1 MREQQRLFIKQATLT
16 ITLLNDMYH
25 KINFLKFKKLIP
37 IALIFLVSNQ
47 AHAEGIFKHSPISFQ
62 IKETITGNVKDQEG
76 SAIEGAKITV
86 VETGETTTTDASG
99 NFTVSA
105 NTGQTLSISYEGYA
119 TQTIRISGT
128 SVSVNLKSK
137 KEAASIEEVTLV
149 GYGSQ
154 KKSDVTGA
162 ISQLKAA
169 NFKEGMN
176 ISVDNLMQGK
186 VAGVRIVQ
194 TSGEPGAGVNVS
206 IRGIGS
212 IRSGSTPL
220 FVVDGVPLNND
231 PVSSSSPDFG
241 LGNTAAK
248 NPLNF
253 LNTSDIES
261 ITVLKDASAA
271 AIYGARGSNGVVLVT
286 TKRGKKGE
294 PLFTYDTYLGFSSV
308 IKKLDLLTADEYR
321 AAGIDKSYD
330 HGGNTD
336 WQDEIYRNAVS
347 SNHSVSFSKATDTG
361 SYFASLSHMD
371 QDGIVLN
378 SSFKRT
384 TARINAEESFLDD
397 KRLKVKVNLTASD
410 IRETGIP
417 NGGTAG
423 SDGQLIIH
431 ALMANPTRSV
441 YDENGNYTNFN
452 MNAHY
457 NPLYLLSVYQD
468 KTNTFRVLGN
478 TEATLR
484 ILPGLNYKFNL
495 GIDRSLSERN
505 TTMFPNIT
513 DRSPKGIYSQANLDT
528 YNILLEHYLT
538 YDFSLGRHNFNWLA
552 GFSYQKFKAT
562 ATYWGVRN
570 FLAQGAGIPP
580 EINPGYS
587 GDVFVPQ
594 PGTDQENELQSY
606 FGRVNY
612 NFDKKYFLTA
622 SLRADGSTRFGDNNK
637 YGYFPSVAVGW
648 TISNE
653 NFLKGNSI
661 INELKL
667 RASWGQTGNQEVQ
680 NKITK
685 QSYLLSQSAGY
696 YLYDNLNLINGVT
709 VVRTPFPDLKWET
722 VEQTNIGLD
731 FSLWK
736 NKVYGSLEYYNKS
749 TKDAILRISSPALS
763 PTPMIWRNS
772 DGTIINKGFEFSI
785 GSEIIKNENFT
796 WNLDVNGATVHN
808 EVKGL
813 PVSEIYSGSV
823 SGPGLSGVTANIYKN
838 GYQAGSFYMYH
849 YLGIDANGKYIYEDV
864 DGDGTIGQKD
874 KKIFEGP
881 IPKFTFGIN
890 SYMKYKKFDFS
901 FSFIGQTG
909 GYLVNNTA
917 LDLSINN
924 LASDRNVLKNFYDS
938 GASFTNQPQLSS
950 LYLEKSD
957 FIRLNNVRLGY
968 TFDINQLK
976 FLKSI
981 NLYVSAQNLLTITSY
996 TGYDPL
1002 VDTNKQVDG
1011 NQSLGIDYTTYPSA
1025 KTFILGAT
1033 VKF

>member
-1 MREQQRLFIKQATLT
+1 
-16 ITLLNDMYH
+16 MYH
-25 KINFLKFKKLIP
+25 KINFFKFKKLIP
-37 IALIFLVSNQ
+37 IALIFLVAN
-47 AHAEGIFKHSPISFQ
+47 HADAKGFTLNHPVFSQ
-62 IKETITGNVKDQEG
+62 VNETISGTVKDQNG
-76 SAIEGAKITV
+76 SAIEGTKITV
-86 VETGETTTTDASG
+86 VETGDTAFTDASG
-99 NFTVSA
+99 NFTISA
-105 NTGQTLSISYEGYA
+105 SIGQTLSISYDGYGE
-119 TQTIRISGT
+119 QMIRISGT
-128 SVSVNLKSK
+128 SISVQLEPK
-137 KEAASIEEVTLV
+137 KQSTSIEEVTLV

-154 KKSDVTGA
+154 KKSDLTGA
-162 ISQLKAA
+162 VSQLKAE

-186 VAGVRIVQ
+186 IAGVRIVQ
-194 TSGEPGAGVNVS
+194 SSGEPGAGVNVS

-220 FVVDGVPLNND
+220 FVVDGVPLSND
-231 PVSSSSPDFG
+231 AVSATAPNIG
-241 LGNTAAK
+241 LGNAQAK

-308 IKKLDLLTADEYR
+308 IKKLDLMTADEYR
-321 AAGIDKSYD
+321 SAGINKLYD

-336 WQDEIYRNAVS
+336 WQDEIFRNAVS
-347 SNHSVSFSKATDTG
+347 SNHSVSFSKSTETG
-361 SYFASLSHMD
+361 NYFASISHMD

-378 SSFKRT
+378 SGFKRT
-384 TARINAEESFLDD
+384 TARLNAEESFFDN
-397 KRLKVKVNLTASD
+397 KRLKIKLNLTASD
-410 IRETGIP
+410 IKETGIP
-417 NGGTAG
+417 NGGNAG
-423 SDGQLIIH
+423 SDGQVIIH

-457 NPLYLLSVYQD
+457 NPLYLLSVYND

-495 GIDRSLSERN
+495 GIDKTMSERN
-505 TTMFPNIT
+505 TTMYPNIT
-513 DRSPKGIYSQANLDT
+513 DRTPKGMYVQANLDS
-528 YNILLEHYLT
+528 YNVLLEHYLT
-538 YDFSLGRHNFNWLA
+538 YDLSLNKHNFSLLG
-552 GFSYQKFKAT
+552 GFSYQKFKT
-562 ATYWGVRN
+562 TGTYFGLKN
-570 FLAQGAGIPP
+570 IANQGAGISPD
-580 EINPGYS
+580 INPGYS
-587 GDVFVPQ
+587 GEAFVPAV
-594 PGTDQENELQSY
+594 GYAQENELQSY

-612 NFDKKYFLTA
+612 NYDKKYLLTA
-622 SLRADGSTRFGDNNK
+622 SLRADGSTRFGQNNK

-648 TISNE
+648 TVSNE
-653 NFLKGNSI
+653 NFLKDSQI

-667 RASWGQTGNQEVQ
+667 RGSWGQTGNQEVP
-680 NKITK
+680 NKIT
-685 QSYLLSQSAGY
+685 QASSSLSPSGGY
-696 YLYDNLNLINGVT
+696 YLYDNLNLINGV
-709 VVRTPFPDLKWET
+709 VINRTPNPDLKWEV
-722 VEQTNIGLD
+722 VEQTNIGAD
-731 FSLWK
+731 FSLWR
-736 NKVYGSLEYYNKS
+736 NKLYGSLEYYNKV
-749 TKDAILRISSPALS
+749 TKDPILNIPSRPLS
-763 PTPMIWRNS
+763 PTSTVWKNVDAKIV
-772 DGTIINKGFEFSI
+772 NKGFEFSL
-785 GSEIIKNENFT
+785 GSEIIKTENFT
-796 WNLDVNGATVHN
+796 WNIDVNGATVN
-808 EVKGL
+808 NVVKDL
-813 PVSEIYSGSV
+813 PVSAIYSGEV

-838 GYQAGSFYMYH
+838 GYEAGSFYMLN
-849 YLGIDANGKYIYEDV
+849 YLGVDANGKYIYEDIN
-864 DGDGTIGQKD
+864 GDGRIDQND
-874 KKIFEGP
+874 RKIFEGA
-881 IPKFTFGIN
+881 IPNFTFGIN
-890 SYMKYKKFDFS
+890 SYMRYKKFDFA

-917 LDLSINN
+917 LDLNINN
-924 LASDRNVLKNFYDS
+924 LASDRNVLKSFYDS

-968 TFDINQLK
+968 TFDTSQLK
-976 FLKSI
+976 FLRSI

-996 TGYDPL
+996 SGYDPL
-1002 VDTNKQVDG
+1002 VDTNKQVSG

>member
-1 MREQQRLFIKQATLT
+1 
-16 ITLLNDMYH
+16 MYH
-25 KINFLKFKKLIP
+25 KINFFKFKKLIP
-37 IALIFLVSNQ
+37 IALIFLVANQ
-47 AHAEGIFKHSPISFQ
+47 VNAEGLTMSHPVFSQ
-62 IKETITGNVKDQEG
+62 VNETITGVVQDQEG
-76 SAIEGAKITV
+76 KPVEGAKITV
-86 VETGETTTTDASG
+86 VETGETATSDAAG
-99 NFTVSA
+99 NFSISA
-105 NTGQTLSISYEGYA
+105 NIGQTLSVSYDGY
-119 TQTIRISGT
+119 TEQMVKISGT
-128 SVSVNLKSK
+128 SVSVSLTSK
-137 KEAASIEEVTLV
+137 KETTSIEEVTLV

-154 KKSDVTGA
+154 KKSDLTGA
-162 ISQLKAA
+162 VSQLKTE

-186 VAGVRIVQ
+186 IAGVRIVQ
-194 TSGEPGAGVNVS
+194 SSGEPGAGVNVS

-220 FVVDGVPLNND
+220 FVVDGVPLSND
-231 PVSSSSPDFG
+231 AVSATGPNIG
-241 LGNTAAK
+241 LGNAQAK

-286 TKRGKKGE
+286 TKRGKRGE
-294 PLFTYDTYLGFSSV
+294 PMFTYDTYLGFSSV

-347 SNHSVSFSKATDTG
+347 SNHSVSFSKSTETG
-361 SYFASLSHMD
+361 NYFASIAHMD

-378 SSFKRT
+378 SNFRRT
-384 TARINAEESFLDD
+384 TARLNAEESFFDN
-397 KRLKVKVNLTASD
+397 KRLKIKLNLTASD
-410 IRETGIP
+410 IKETGIP
-417 NGGTAG
+417 NGANAG
-423 SDGQLIIH
+423 SDGQVIIH

-441 YDENGNYTNFN
+441 YDENGMYTNFN

-457 NPLYLLSVYQD
+457 NPLYLLSVYND

-495 GIDRSLSERN
+495 GIDKTMSERN
-505 TTMFPNIT
+505 TTMYPNIT
-513 DRSPKGIYSQANLDT
+513 DRTPKGAYTQANLESL
-528 YNILLEHYLT
+528 NVLLEHYLT
-538 YDFSLGRHNFNWLA
+538 YDFNVNKHGFNLLA
-552 GFSYQKFKAT
+552 GFSYQKFKFSG
-562 ATYWGVRN
+562 TYFGVRN
-570 FLAQGAGIPP
+570 FVGQGTGVPP

-587 GDVFVPQ
+587 GEAFI
-594 PGTDQENELQSY
+594 PGAGYAQENELQSY

-612 NFDKKYFLTA
+612 NFDKKYLLTA
-622 SLRADGSTRFGDNNK
+622 SLRADGSTRFGLNNK

-653 NFLKGNSI
+653 NFLKDSNI

-667 RASWGQTGNQEVQ
+667 RGSWGQTGNQEVP
-680 NKITK
+680 NKIT
-685 QSYLLSQSAGY
+685 QASYSLSQGSGY

-709 VVRTPFPDLKWET
+709 VNRTANPDLKWEV
-722 VEQTNIGLD
+722 VEQTNIGAD

-736 NKVYGSLEYYNKS
+736 NKLYGSLEYYNKT
-749 TKDAILRISSPALS
+749 TKDPILNIPSGALS
-763 PTPMIWRNS
+763 PTSTIWKNV
-772 DGTIINKGFEFSI
+772 DAQIVNKGFEFSL

-796 WNLDVNGATVHN
+796 WNLDVNGATVN
-808 EVKGL
+808 NVVKDL
-813 PVSEIYSGSV
+813 PVSEIYSGEV
-823 SGPGLSGVTANIYKN
+823 SGPGLSGVTANIYRN
-838 GYQAGSFYMYH
+838 GYEAGSFFMLN

-864 DGDGTIGQKD
+864 DGDGKIGPKD
-874 KKIFEGP
+874 RKIFEGA
-881 IPKFTFGIN
+881 IPNFTFGIN
-890 SYMKYKKFDFS
+890 SYMKYKKFDFA

-917 LDLSINN
+917 LDLNINN
-924 LASDRNVLKNFYDS
+924 LASDRNVLNNFYES
-938 GASFTNQPQLSS
+938 GASFTNQPQLST

-976 FLKSI
+976 FLRSI
-981 NLYVSAQNLLTITSY
+981 NLYVSAQNLFTITSY
-996 TGYDPL
+996 SGYDPL
-1002 VDTNKQVDG
+1002 VDTNKQVGG

>member
-1 MREQQRLFIKQATLT
+1 
-16 ITLLNDMYH
+16 MYH
-25 KINFLKFKKLIP
+25 KINFFKFKKLIP

-47 AHAEGIFKHSPISFQ
+47 ADAKGFTVSYPVFSQ
-62 IKETITGNVKDQEG
+62 VNETISGNVTDQEG
-76 SAIEGAKITV
+76 SPIEGAKITV
-86 VETGETTTTDASG
+86 VETGATAATDASG
-99 NFTVSA
+99 NFAISA
-105 NTGQTLSISYEGYA
+105 NIGQTLSISYDGYA
-119 TQTIRISGT
+119 LQMVKISGT
-128 SVSVNLKSK
+128 SVSVKLQSK
-137 KEAASIEEVTLV
+137 KAATSIEEVTLV
-149 GYGSQ
+149 GYGTQ
-154 KKSDVTGA
+154 KKSDLTGA
-162 ISQLKAA
+162 VSQLKAE

-186 VAGVRIVQ
+186 IAGVRIVQ
-194 TSGEPGAGVNVS
+194 SSGEPGAGVNVS

-220 FVVDGVPLNND
+220 FVVDGVPLSND
-231 PVSSSSPDFG
+231 AVSATGPNIG
-241 LGNTAAK
+241 LGNAQAK

-308 IKKLDLLTADEYR
+308 IKKLDLLTANEYR
-321 AAGIDKSYD
+321 AAGIDKLYD

-347 SNHSVSFSKATDTG
+347 SNHSVSFSKSTDTG
-361 SYFASLSHMD
+361 NYFASISHMD

-378 SSFKRT
+378 SNFKRT
-384 TARINAEESFLDD
+384 TARLNAEESFFDN
-397 KRLKVKVNLTASD
+397 KRLKIKLNLTASD
-410 IRETGIP
+410 IHETGIP
-417 NGGTAG
+417 NGANAG
-423 SDGQLIIH
+423 SDGQVIIH

-441 YDENGNYTNFN
+441 YDQSGNFTNFN
-452 MNAHY
+452 MPAHY
-457 NPLYLLSVYQD
+457 NPLYLLSVYND

-495 GIDRSLSERN
+495 GIDKSMSERK
-505 TTMFPNIT
+505 TTMYPNLT
-513 DRSPKGIYSQANLDT
+513 DRTPAGLFVQANFQS
-528 YNILLEHYLT
+528 YNVLLEHYLT
-538 YDFSLGRHNFNWLA
+538 YDLSLNKHNFSLLG

-562 ATYWGVRN
+562 GTYYGVKN
-570 FLAQGAGIPP
+570 IAKQGVGVSPD
-580 EINPGYS
+580 INPGSS
-587 GDVFVPQ
+587 GDPIIPA
-594 PGTDQENELQSY
+594 PGYAQENELQSY

-612 NFDKKYFLTA
+612 NFDKKYLLTA
-622 SLRADGSTRFGDNNK
+622 SIRADGSTRFGKNNK

-653 NFLKGNSI
+653 NFMKGI
-661 INELKL
+661 QMINELKL
-667 RASWGQTGNQEVQ
+667 RGSWGQTGNQEVP
-680 NKITK
+680 NKIT
-685 QSYLLSQSAGY
+685 QASSALSQAAGY
-696 YLYDNLNLINGVT
+696 YLYDNLNLVNGVE
-709 VVRTPFPDLKWET
+709 VYRTPNPDLKWEV
-722 VEQTNIGLD
+722 VEQTNIGVD

-736 NKVYGSLEYYNKS
+736 NKLYGSLEYYNKT
-749 TKDAILRISSPALS
+749 TKDPILNIPSGPLS
-763 PTPMIWRNS
+763 LTPTVWKNVNAQIV
-772 DGTIINKGFEFSI
+772 NKGFEFSL
-785 GSEIIKNENFT
+785 GAEIIKNENFT
-796 WNLDVNGATVHN
+796 WNFDVNGATVN
-808 EVKGL
+808 NVVKNL
-813 PVSEIYSGSV
+813 PVSQVLSGEI
-823 SGPGLSGVTANIYKN
+823 SGPGFSGVTANIYKN
-838 GYQAGSFYMYH
+838 GYEAGSFYMYH

-864 DGDGTIGQKD
+864 DGDGVIGQND
-874 KKIFEGP
+874 KKIFEGA
-881 IPKFTFGIN
+881 IPNFTFGIN
-890 SYMKYKKFDFS
+890 SYMKYKKFDFA

-917 LDLSINN
+917 LDLNINS

-968 TFDINQLK
+968 TFDISQLK
-976 FLKSI
+976 FLRSI
-981 NLYVSAQNLLTITSY
+981 NLYVSAQNLFTITSY

-1002 VDTNKQVDG
+1002 VDTNKQVGG

>member
-1 MREQQRLFIKQATLT
+1 
-16 ITLLNDMYH
+16 MYH
-25 KINFLKFKKLIP
+25 KINFFKFKRLIP
-37 IALIFLVSNQ
+37 VALIFLVSHQ
-47 AHAEGIFKHSPISFQ
+47 ADAKGFTSKYPVFSQ
-62 IKETITGNVKDQEG
+62 IKETISGNVKDQNG
-76 SAIEGAKITV
+76 VAVEGAKVTV
-86 VETGETTTTDASG
+86 VETGDTAVTDASG
-99 NFTVSA
+99 NFTISA
-105 NTGQTLSISYEGYA
+105 GIGQTLSISYDGYGE
-119 TQTIRISGT
+119 QMIKISGT
-128 SVSVNLKSK
+128 SVSVQLEPK
-137 KEAASIEEVTLV
+137 KQSTSIEEVTLV

-154 KKSDVTGA
+154 KKSDLTGA
-162 ISQLKAA
+162 VSQLKAE

-186 VAGVRIVQ
+186 IAGVRIVQ
-194 TSGEPGAGVNVS
+194 SSGEPGAGVNIS

-220 FVVDGVPLNND
+220 FVVDGVPLSND
-231 PVSSSSPDFG
+231 AVSATAPNIG
-241 LGNTAAK
+241 LGNAQAK

-286 TKRGKKGE
+286 TKRGRKGE

-308 IKKLDLLTADEYR
+308 IKKLDLMTADEYR
-321 AAGIDKSYD
+321 SAGINKLYD

-336 WQDEIYRNAVS
+336 WQDEIFRNAVS
-347 SNHSVSFSKATDTG
+347 SNHSVSFSKSTETG
-361 SYFASLSHMD
+361 NYFASISHMD

-378 SSFKRT
+378 SGFKRT
-384 TARINAEESFLDD
+384 TARLNAEESFFDN
-397 KRLKVKVNLTASD
+397 KRLKIKLNLTASD
-410 IRETGIP
+410 IKETGIP
-417 NGGTAG
+417 NGGNAG
-423 SDGQLIIH
+423 SDGQVIIH

-441 YDENGNYTNFN
+441 YDQNGNYTNFN

-457 NPLYLLSVYQD
+457 NPLYLLSVYND

-495 GIDRSLSERN
+495 GIDKTMSERN
-505 TTMFPNIT
+505 TTMYPNIT
-513 DRSPKGIYSQANLDT
+513 DRTPKGMYVQANLDS
-528 YNILLEHYLT
+528 YNVLLEHYLT
-538 YDFSLGRHNFNWLA
+538 YDLSLNKHNFSLLG
-552 GFSYQKFKAT
+552 GFSYQKFKT
-562 ATYWGVRN
+562 TGTYFGLKNIVG
-570 FLAQGAGIPP
+570 QGAGISP

-587 GDVFVPQ
+587 GEAFVPAA
-594 PGTDQENELQSY
+594 GYAQENELQSY
-606 FGRVNY
+606 FGRINY
-612 NFDKKYFLTA
+612 NYDKKYLLTA
-622 SLRADGSTRFGDNNK
+622 SLRADGSTRFGQNNK

-653 NFLKGNSI
+653 NFLKDSQI

-667 RASWGQTGNQEVQ
+667 RGSWGQTGNQEVP
-680 NKITK
+680 NKIT
-685 QSYLLSQSAGY
+685 QASSSLSPAGGY
-696 YLYDNLNLINGVT
+696 YLYDNLNLINGV
-709 VVRTPFPDLKWET
+709 VINRTPNPDLKWEV
-722 VEQTNIGLD
+722 VEQTNVGAD
-731 FSLWK
+731 FSLWR
-736 NKVYGSLEYYNKS
+736 NKLYGSLEYYNKT
-749 TKDAILRISSPALS
+749 TKDPILNIPSRPLS
-763 PTPMIWRNS
+763 PTSTVWKNVDAKIV
-772 DGTIINKGFEFSI
+772 NKGFEFSL
-785 GSEIIKNENFT
+785 GSEIIKTENFT
-796 WNLDVNGATVHN
+796 WNVDVNGATVN
-808 EVKGL
+808 NVVKDL
-813 PVSEIYSGSV
+813 PVSAIYSGEV

-838 GYQAGSFYMYH
+838 GYEAGSFYMLN
-849 YLGIDANGKYIYEDV
+849 YLGVDANGKYIYEDIN
-864 DGDGTIGQKD
+864 GDGRIDQND
-874 KKIFEGP
+874 RKIFEGA
-881 IPKFTFGIN
+881 IPNFTFGIN
-890 SYMKYKKFDFS
+890 SYMRYKKFDFA

-917 LDLSINN
+917 LDLNINN

-968 TFDINQLK
+968 TFDTSQLK
-976 FLKSI
+976 FLRSI

-996 TGYDPL
+996 SGYDPL
-1002 VDTNKQVDG
+1002 VDTNKQVSG

>member
-1 MREQQRLFIKQATLT
+1 
-16 ITLLNDMYH
+16 MYH
-25 KINFLKFKKLIP
+25 KINFFKFKKLIP
-37 IALIFLVSNQ
+37 IALIFLVAHQADAKGFTSNNPVFSQ
-47 AHAEGIFKHSPISFQ
+47 VN
-62 IKETITGNVKDQEG
+62 ETISGNVTDQNG
-76 SAIEGAKITV
+76 SVIEGAKVTV
-86 VETGETTTTDASG
+86 VETGDTVSTDASG
-99 NFTVSA
+99 NFSVSA
-105 NTGQTLSISYEGYA
+105 SIGQTLSISYDGYG
-119 TQTIRISGT
+119 TQIVKISST
-128 SVSVNLKSK
+128 SVSVKLESK
-137 KEAASIEEVTLV
+137 KESTSIEEVTLV

-154 KKSDVTGA
+154 KKSDLTGA
-162 ISQLKAA
+162 VSQLKAE

-186 VAGVRIVQ
+186 IAGVRIVQ
-194 TSGEPGAGVNVS
+194 SSGEPGAGVNVS

-220 FVVDGVPLNND
+220 FVVDGIPLNND
-231 PVSSSSPDFG
+231 PVSAQSPNVG
-241 LGNTAAK
+241 LGNTSAK

-294 PLFTYDTYLGFSSV
+294 PMFTYDTYLGFSSV
-308 IKKLDLLTADEYR
+308 IKKLDLMTADEYR

-347 SNHSVSFSKATDTG
+347 SNHSVSFSKATETG
-361 SYFASLSHMD
+361 NYFASLSHMD

-384 TARINAEESFLDD
+384 TARLNAEESFFDN
-397 KRLKVKVNLTASD
+397 KRLKVKLNLTASD
-410 IRETGIP
+410 IRETGVP
-417 NGGTAG
+417 NGGNAG

-441 YDENGNYTNFN
+441 YDQNGNYTNFN

-457 NPLYLLSVYQD
+457 NPLYLLSVYED

-513 DRSPKGIYSQANLDT
+513 DRSPKGIYSQANLDS

-538 YDFSLGRHNFNWLA
+538 YDLSLNRHNFSVLG

-562 ATYWGVRN
+562 ATYLGVRN
-570 FLAQGAGIPP
+570 FVNQGAGIAP

-587 GDVFVPQ
+587 GDVFIPQ
-594 PGTDQENELQSY
+594 PGTSQENELQSY

-637 YGYFPSVAVGW
+637 YGYFPSIAAGW

-653 NFLKGNSI
+653 NFLKEVSF

-667 RASWGQTGNQEVQ
+667 RGSWGETGNQEVL

-685 QSYLLSQSAGY
+685 ASYLLSQNAGY
-696 YLYDNLNLINGVT
+696 YLYDNLNLINGVQ
-709 VVRTPFPDLKWET
+709 VVRTPNPNLKWE
-722 VEQTNIGLD
+722 VVAQTNIGLD
-731 FSLWK
+731 FSLFR
-736 NKVYGSLEYYNKS
+736 NKLYGSLEYYNKTTKNPILFIPS
-749 TKDAILRISSPALS
+749 TPLS
-763 PTPMIWRNS
+763 PTDFVWLNA
-772 DGTIINKGFEFSI
+772 DGKIVNKGFEFSL

-796 WNLDVNGATVHN
+796 WNLDINGATVN
-808 EVKGL
+808 NVVKDL
-813 PVSEIYSGSV
+813 PVSGINSGEV
-823 SGPGLSGVTANIYKN
+823 SGPGLSGVTANIYRN
-838 GYQAGSFYMYH
+838 GYEAGSFYMYN
-849 YLGIDANGKYIYEDV
+849 YLGIDANGKYIYEDLN
-864 DGDGTIGQKD
+864 GDGKID
-874 KKIFEGP
+874 PNDRKIFEGA
-881 IPKFTFGIN
+881 IPNFTFGIN
-890 SYMKYKKFDFS
+890 SYMKYMKFDFA

-917 LDLSINN
+917 LDLNINN
-924 LASDRNVLKNFYDS
+924 LASDRNVLKKYYDS

-957 FIRLNNVRLGY
+957 FIRLSNVRLGY
-968 TFDINQLK
+968 TFDMNQLK

-981 NLYVSAQNLLTITSY
+981 NLYVSAQNLFTITSY
-996 TGYDPL
+996 SGYDPL
-1002 VDTNKQVDG
+1002 VDTNKQVQG

-1033 VKF
+1033 IKF

>member
-1 MREQQRLFIKQATLT
+1 
-16 ITLLNDMYH
+16 MYH
-25 KINFLKFKKLIP
+25 KINFFKFKKLIP
-37 IALIFLVSNQ
+37 IALLFLVANQ
-47 AHAEGIFKHSPISFQ
+47 ANAEGFTSNYPVFSQ
-62 IKETITGNVKDQEG
+62 VNETISGNVTDQDG
-76 SAIEGAKITV
+76 STIEGAKITV
-86 VETGETTTTDASG
+86 VETGDTATTDASG
-99 NFTVSA
+99 NFTISA
-105 NTGQTLSISYEGYA
+105 AIGQTLSISYDGY
-119 TQTIRISGT
+119 TVQMVKITGT
-128 SVSVNLKSK
+128 SVSVKLQSK
-137 KEAASIEEVTLV
+137 KEATSIEEVTLV

-154 KKSDVTGA
+154 KKSDLTGA
-162 ISQLKAA
+162 VSQLKAE

-186 VAGVRIVQ
+186 IAGVRIVQ

-220 FVVDGVPLNND
+220 FVIDGVPLSND
-231 PVSSSSPDFG
+231 AVSASGPNVG
-241 LGNTAAK
+241 LGNAQAK

-286 TKRGKKGE
+286 TKRGKKGD

-308 IKKLDLLTADEYR
+308 IKKLDLMTADEYR
-321 AAGIDKSYD
+321 GAGIDKLYD
-330 HGGNTD
+330 HGGSTD

-347 SNHSVSFSKATDTG
+347 QNHSVSFSKSTESG
-361 SYFASLSHMD
+361 NYFASLSQMD

-378 SSFKRT
+378 SGFKRT
-384 TARINAEESFLDD
+384 TARLNAEESFFDN
-397 KRLKVKVNLTASD
+397 KRLKIKLNLTASD
-410 IRETGIP
+410 IKETGIP
-417 NGGTAG
+417 NGANAG
-423 SDGQLIIH
+423 SDGQVIIH

-441 YDENGNYTNFN
+441 YDQNGNYTNFN

-457 NPLYLLSVYQD
+457 NPLYLLSKYED
-468 KTNTFRVLGN
+468 KTNTTRILGN

-484 ILPGLNYKFNL
+484 ILSGLNYKFNL
-495 GIDRSLSERN
+495 GIDKTVSERN
-505 TTMFPNIT
+505 TTMYPNLT
-513 DRSPKGIYSQANLDT
+513 DRTPKGVYVQANLDS
-528 YNILLEHYLT
+528 YNVLLEHYLT
-538 YDFSLGRHNFNWLA
+538 YDLSLDKHNFSLLG

-562 ATYWGVRN
+562 GTYFGVKDI
-570 FLAQGAGIPP
+570 ADKGAGISPD
-580 EINPGYS
+580 INPGYS
-587 GDVFVPQ
+587 GTAFVP
-594 PGTDQENELQSY
+594 GAGYAQENELQSY

-612 NFDKKYFLTA
+612 NFDKKYLLTA
-622 SLRADGSTRFGDNNK
+622 SLRADGSTRFGLNNK

-648 TISNE
+648 TMSNE
-653 NFLKGNSI
+653 NFLKDSRI

-667 RASWGQTGNQEVQ
+667 RGSWGQTGNQEVP
-680 NKITK
+680 NKIT
-685 QSYLLSQSAGY
+685 QASSSLAQSAGY
-696 YLYDNLNLINGVT
+696 YLYDNLDLVNGVVINRT
-709 VVRTPFPDLKWET
+709 VNPDLKWEV
-722 VEQTNIGLD
+722 VEQTNIGAD
-731 FSLWK
+731 FSLWR
-736 NKVYGSLEYYNKS
+736 NRLYGSLEYYNKV
-749 TKDAILRISSPALS
+749 TRDPILNIPSSPLS
-763 PTPMIWRNS
+763 PTSTVWRNV
-772 DGTIINKGFEFSI
+772 DAQIVNKGFEFSI

-796 WNLDVNGATVHN
+796 WNFDVNGATVN
-808 EVKGL
+808 NVIKGL
-813 PVSEIYSGSV
+813 PVSAIYSGEV

-838 GYQAGSFYMYH
+838 GYEAGSFYMLNYQ
-849 YLGIDANGKYIYEDV
+849 GIDANGKYIYEDV
-864 DGDGTIGQKD
+864 NGDGRIDQND
-874 KKIFEGP
+874 RKIFEGA
-881 IPKFTFGIN
+881 IPNFTFGIN

-917 LDLSINN
+917 LDLNINN

-968 TFDINQLK
+968 TFDMNQLK
-976 FLKSI
+976 FLRSI
-981 NLYVSAQNLLTITSY
+981 NLYVSAQNVFTITNY

-1002 VDTNKQVDG
+1002 VDTNKQVGG

>member
-1 MREQQRLFIKQATLT
+1 
-16 ITLLNDMYH
+16 MYH
-25 KINFLKFKKLIP
+25 KINFFKFKKLIP
-37 IALIFLVSNQ
+37 IALIFLVAHQADAKGLTSNYPVFSQ
-47 AHAEGIFKHSPISFQ
+47 VN
-62 IKETITGNVKDQEG
+62 ETISGTVKDQNG
-76 SAIEGAKITV
+76 SAIEGAKVTV
-86 VETGETTTTDASG
+86 VETGDTVSTDASG
-99 NFTVSA
+99 NFSIA
-105 NTGQTLSISYEGYA
+105 ASIGQTLSISYEGYGE
-119 TQTIRISGT
+119 QMVKISST
-128 SVSVNLKSK
+128 SVSVKMESK
-137 KEAASIEEVTLV
+137 KGSTSIEEVTLV

-154 KKSDVTGA
+154 KKSDLTGA
-162 ISQLKAA
+162 VSQLKAE

-186 VAGVRIVQ
+186 IAGVRIVQ
-194 TSGEPGAGVNVS
+194 SSGEPGAGVNVS

-220 FVVDGVPLNND
+220 FVVDGIPLNND
-231 PVSSSSPDFG
+231 PVSAQSPNVG
-241 LGNTAAK
+241 LGNTTAK

-294 PLFTYDTYLGFSSV
+294 PMFTYDTYLGFSSV
-308 IKKLDLLTADEYR
+308 IKKLDLMTADEYR

-347 SNHSVSFSKATDTG
+347 SNHSVSFSKATETG
-361 SYFASLSHMD
+361 NYFASLSHMD

-384 TARINAEESFLDD
+384 TARLNAEESFFDN
-397 KRLKVKVNLTASD
+397 KRLKVKLNLTASD

-417 NGGTAG
+417 NGGNAG

-441 YDENGNYTNFN
+441 YDQNGNYTNFN

-457 NPLYLLSVYQD
+457 NPLYLLSVYED

-495 GIDRSLSERN
+495 GVDRSLSERN

-513 DRSPKGIYSQANLDT
+513 DRSPKGIYSQANLDS

-538 YDFSLGRHNFNWLA
+538 YDFSLNRHNFSILG

-562 ATYWGVRN
+562 ATYLGVRN
-570 FLAQGAGIPP
+570 FVNQGAGISP

-587 GDVFVPQ
+587 GDVFIPQ
-594 PGTDQENELQSY
+594 PGTSQENELQSY

-637 YGYFPSVAVGW
+637 YGYFPSVAAGW
-648 TISNE
+648 TISKE
-653 NFLKGNSI
+653 NFLKDVSF

-667 RASWGQTGNQEVQ
+667 RGSWGETGNQEVL

-685 QSYLLSQSAGY
+685 ASYLLSQSAGY
-696 YLYDNLNLINGVT
+696 YLYDNLNLINGVQ
-709 VVRTPFPDLKWET
+709 VVRTPNPNLKWE
-722 VEQTNIGLD
+722 VVAQTNIGLD
-731 FSLWK
+731 FSLFR
-736 NKVYGSLEYYNKS
+736 NKLYGSLEYYNKTTKNPILFIPS
-749 TKDAILRISSPALS
+749 TPLS
-763 PTPMIWRNS
+763 PTDFVWLNA
-772 DGTIINKGFEFSI
+772 DGKIVNKGFEFSL

-796 WNLDVNGATVHN
+796 WNLDINGATVN
-808 EVKGL
+808 NVVKDL
-813 PVSEIYSGSV
+813 PVSGINSGEV
-823 SGPGLSGVTANIYKN
+823 SGPGLSGVTANIYRN
-838 GYQAGSFYMYH
+838 GYEAGSFYMYN
-849 YLGIDANGKYIYEDV
+849 YLGIDANGKYIYEDLN
-864 DGDGTIGQKD
+864 GDGKID
-874 KKIFEGP
+874 PNDRKIFEGA
-881 IPKFTFGIN
+881 IPNFTFGIN
-890 SYMKYKKFDFS
+890 SYMKYKKFDFA

-917 LDLSINN
+917 LDLNINN
-924 LASDRNVLKNFYDS
+924 LASDRNVLKKYYDS
-938 GASFTNQPQLSS
+938 GASFANQPQLSS

-957 FIRLNNVRLGY
+957 FIRLSNVRLGY
-968 TFDINQLK
+968 TFDMNQLK

-981 NLYVSAQNLLTITSY
+981 NLYVSAQNLFTITSY
-996 TGYDPL
+996 SGYDPL
-1002 VDTNKQVDG
+1002 VDTNKQVQG

-1033 VKF
+1033 IKF

>member
-1 MREQQRLFIKQATLT
+1 
-16 ITLLNDMYH
+16 MYH
-25 KINFLKFKKLIP
+25 KINFFKFKKLIP
-37 IALIFLVSNQ
+37 VALIFLVAHQADAKGFTSNYPVFSQ
-47 AHAEGIFKHSPISFQ
+47 VN
-62 IKETITGNVKDQEG
+62 ETISGNVTDQNG
-76 SAIEGAKITV
+76 SAIEGAKVTV
-86 VETGETTTTDASG
+86 VETGETASTDASG
-99 NFTVSA
+99 NFSVSA
-105 NTGQTLSISYEGYA
+105 SIGQTLSVSYDGYGTQLVKISS
-119 TQTIRISGT
+119 TSIS
-128 SVSVNLKSK
+128 VKLESK
-137 KEAASIEEVTLV
+137 KESTSIEEVTLV

-154 KKSDVTGA
+154 KKSDLTGA
-162 ISQLKAA
+162 VSQLKAE

-186 VAGVRIVQ
+186 IAGVRIVQ
-194 TSGEPGAGVNVS
+194 SSGEPGAGVNVS

-220 FVVDGVPLNND
+220 FVVDGIPLNND
-231 PVSSSSPDFG
+231 PVSAQSPNVG
-241 LGNTAAK
+241 LGNTTAK

-294 PLFTYDTYLGFSSV
+294 PMFTYDTYLGFSSV
-308 IKKLDLLTADEYR
+308 IKKLDLMTADEYR

-347 SNHSVSFSKATDTG
+347 SNHSVSFSKATETG
-361 SYFASLSHMD
+361 NYFASLSHMD

-384 TARINAEESFLDD
+384 TARLNAEESFFDN
-397 KRLKVKVNLTASD
+397 KRLKVKLNLTASD

-417 NGGTAG
+417 NGGNAG

-441 YDENGNYTNFN
+441 YDQNGNYTNFN

-457 NPLYLLSVYQD
+457 NPLYLLSVYED

-495 GIDRSLSERN
+495 GVDRSLSERN

-513 DRSPKGIYSQANLDT
+513 DRSPKGIYSQANLDS

-538 YDFSLGRHNFNWLA
+538 YDFSLNRHNFNVLG

-562 ATYWGVRN
+562 ATYLGVRN
-570 FLAQGAGIPP
+570 FVNQGAGIAP

-587 GDVFVPQ
+587 GDVFIPQ
-594 PGTDQENELQSY
+594 PGTSQENELQSY

-653 NFLKGNSI
+653 NFLKDVSF

-667 RASWGQTGNQEVQ
+667 RGSWGETGNQEVL

-685 QSYLLSQSAGY
+685 ASYLLSQSAGY
-696 YLYDNLNLINGVT
+696 YLYDNLNLINGVQ
-709 VVRTPFPDLKWET
+709 VVRTPNPNLKWE
-722 VEQTNIGLD
+722 VVAQTNIGLD
-731 FSLWK
+731 FSLFR
-736 NKVYGSLEYYNKS
+736 NKLYGSLEYYNKTTKNPILFIPS
-749 TKDAILRISSPALS
+749 TPLS
-763 PTPMIWRNS
+763 PTDFVWLNA
-772 DGTIINKGFEFSI
+772 DGKIVNKGFEFSL

-796 WNLDVNGATVHN
+796 WNLDINGATVN
-808 EVKGL
+808 NVVKDL
-813 PVSEIYSGSV
+813 PVSGINSGEV
-823 SGPGLSGVTANIYKN
+823 SGPGLSGVTANIYRN
-838 GYQAGSFYMYH
+838 GYEAGSFYMYN
-849 YLGIDANGKYIYEDV
+849 YLGIDANGKYIYEDLN
-864 DGDGTIGQKD
+864 GDGKID
-874 KKIFEGP
+874 PNDRKIFEGA
-881 IPKFTFGIN
+881 IPNFTFGIN
-890 SYMKYKKFDFS
+890 SYMKYKKFDFA

-917 LDLSINN
+917 LDLNINN
-924 LASDRNVLKNFYDS
+924 LASDRNVLKKYYDS

-957 FIRLNNVRLGY
+957 FIRLSNVRLGY
-968 TFDINQLK
+968 TFDMNQLK

-981 NLYVSAQNLLTITSY
+981 NLYVSAQNLFTITSY
-996 TGYDPL
+996 SGYDPL
-1002 VDTNKQVDG
+1002 VDTNKQVQG

-1033 VKF
+1033 IKF

>member
-1 MREQQRLFIKQATLT
+1 
-16 ITLLNDMYH
+16 MYH
-25 KINFLKFKKLIP
+25 KINFFKFKKLIP
-37 IALIFLVSNQ
+37 IALIFLVANQ
-47 AHAEGIFKHSPISFQ
+47 VNAEGLTMSHPVFSQ
-62 IKETITGNVKDQEG
+62 VNETITGVVQDQEG
-76 SAIEGAKITV
+76 KPIEGAKITV
-86 VETGETTTTDASG
+86 IETGETTTSDAAG
-99 NFTVSA
+99 NFSISA
-105 NTGQTLSISYEGYA
+105 NIGQTLSVSYDGYA
-119 TQTIRISGT
+119 EQMVKISGT
-128 SVSVNLKSK
+128 SVSVSLTSK
-137 KEAASIEEVTLV
+137 KETTSIEEVTLV

-154 KKSDVTGA
+154 KKSDLTGA
-162 ISQLKAA
+162 VSQLKAE

-186 VAGVRIVQ
+186 IAGVRIVQ
-194 TSGEPGAGVNVS
+194 SSGEPGAGVNVS

-220 FVVDGVPLNND
+220 FVVDGVPLSND
-231 PVSSSSPDFG
+231 AVSATGPNIG
-241 LGNTAAK
+241 LGNAQAK

-286 TKRGKKGE
+286 TKRGKRGE
-294 PLFTYDTYLGFSSV
+294 PTFTYDTYLGFSSV

-347 SNHSVSFSKATDTG
+347 SNHSVSFSKSTETG
-361 SYFASLSHMD
+361 NYFASIAHMD

-378 SSFKRT
+378 SNFRRT
-384 TARINAEESFLDD
+384 TARLNAEESFFDN
-397 KRLKVKVNLTASD
+397 KRLKVKLNLTASD
-410 IRETGIP
+410 IKETGIP
-417 NGGTAG
+417 NGANAG
-423 SDGQLIIH
+423 SDGQVIIH

-441 YDENGNYTNFN
+441 YDENGMYTNFN

-457 NPLYLLSVYQD
+457 NPLYLLSVYND

-495 GIDRSLSERN
+495 GIDKTMSERN
-505 TTMFPNIT
+505 TTMYPNIT
-513 DRSPKGIYSQANLDT
+513 DRTPKGAYTQANLESL
-528 YNILLEHYLT
+528 NVLLEHYLT
-538 YDFSLGRHNFNWLA
+538 YDFNVNKHGFNLLA
-552 GFSYQKFKAT
+552 GFSYQKFKFSG
-562 ATYWGVRN
+562 TYFGVRN
-570 FLAQGAGIPP
+570 FVGQGTGVPP

-587 GDVFVPQ
+587 GEAFI
-594 PGTDQENELQSY
+594 PGAGYAQENELQSY

-612 NFDKKYFLTA
+612 NFDKKYLLTA
-622 SLRADGSTRFGDNNK
+622 SLRADGSTRFGLNNK

-648 TISNE
+648 TVSNE
-653 NFLKGNSI
+653 NFLKDSNI

-667 RASWGQTGNQEVQ
+667 RGSWGQTGNQEVP
-680 NKITK
+680 NKIT
-685 QSYLLSQSAGY
+685 QASYSLSQGSGY

-709 VVRTPFPDLKWET
+709 VNRTANPDLKWEV
-722 VEQTNIGLD
+722 VEQTNIGAD

-736 NKVYGSLEYYNKS
+736 NKLYGSLEYYNKT
-749 TKDAILRISSPALS
+749 TKDPILNIPSGALS
-763 PTPMIWRNS
+763 PTSTIWKNV
-772 DGTIINKGFEFSI
+772 DAQIVNKGFEFSL

-796 WNLDVNGATVHN
+796 WNLDVNGATVN
-808 EVKGL
+808 NVVKDL
-813 PVSEIYSGSV
+813 PVSEIYSGEV
-823 SGPGLSGVTANIYKN
+823 SGPGLSGVTANIYRN
-838 GYQAGSFYMYH
+838 GYEAGSFFMLN

-864 DGDGTIGQKD
+864 DGDGKIGPKD
-874 KKIFEGP
+874 RKIFEGA
-881 IPKFTFGIN
+881 IPNFTFGIN
-890 SYMKYKKFDFS
+890 SYMKYKKFDFA

-917 LDLSINN
+917 LDLNINN
-924 LASDRNVLKNFYDS
+924 LASDRNVLKNFYES
-938 GASFTNQPQLSS
+938 GASFTNQPQLST

-976 FLKSI
+976 FLRSI
-981 NLYVSAQNLLTITSY
+981 NLYVSAQNLFTITSY
-996 TGYDPL
+996 SGYDPL
-1002 VDTNKQVDG
+1002 VDTNKQVGG

>member
-1 MREQQRLFIKQATLT
+1 
-16 ITLLNDMYH
+16 MYH
-25 KINFLKFKKLIP
+25 KINFFKFKKLIP
-37 IALIFLVSNQ
+37 IALLFLVANQ
-47 AHAEGIFKHSPISFQ
+47 ANAEGLTSNYPVFSQ
-62 IKETITGNVKDQEG
+62 VNETISGNVTDQDG
-76 SAIEGAKITV
+76 STIEGAKITV
-86 VETGETTTTDASG
+86 VETGDTATTDASG
-99 NFTVSA
+99 NFTISA
-105 NTGQTLSISYEGYA
+105 AIGQTLSISYDGYA
-119 TQTIRISGT
+119 VQMVKITGT
-128 SVSVNLKSK
+128 SVFVKLQSK
-137 KEAASIEEVTLV
+137 KEATSIEEVTLV

-154 KKSDVTGA
+154 KKSDLTGA
-162 ISQLKAA
+162 VSQLKAE

-186 VAGVRIVQ
+186 IAGVRIVQ

-212 IRSGSTPL
+212 IRNGSTPL
-220 FVVDGVPLNND
+220 FVVDGVPLSND
-231 PVSSSSPDFG
+231 AVSASGPNVG
-241 LGNTAAK
+241 LGNAQAK

-286 TKRGKKGE
+286 TKRGKKGD

-308 IKKLDLLTADEYR
+308 IKKLDLMTADEYR
-321 AAGIDKSYD
+321 GAGIDKLYD
-330 HGGNTD
+330 HGGSTD

-347 SNHSVSFSKATDTG
+347 QNHSVSFSKSTESG
-361 SYFASLSHMD
+361 NYFASLSHMD

-378 SSFKRT
+378 SGFKRT
-384 TARINAEESFLDD
+384 TARLNAEESFFDN
-397 KRLKVKVNLTASD
+397 KRLKIKLNLTASD

-417 NGGTAG
+417 NGANAG
-423 SDGQLIIH
+423 SDGQVIIH

-441 YDENGNYTNFN
+441 YDQNGNYTNFN

-457 NPLYLLSVYQD
+457 NPLYLLSKYED
-468 KTNTFRVLGN
+468 KTNTTRILGN

-495 GIDRSLSERN
+495 GIDKTVSERN
-505 TTMFPNIT
+505 TTMYPNLT
-513 DRSPKGIYSQANLDT
+513 DRTPKGVYVQANLDS
-528 YNILLEHYLT
+528 YNVLLEHYLT
-538 YDFSLGRHNFNWLA
+538 YDLSLNKHNFSLLG
-552 GFSYQKFKAT
+552 GFSYQKFKST
-562 ATYWGVRN
+562 GTYFGVKDI
-570 FLAQGAGIPP
+570 ADKGAGISPD
-580 EINPGYS
+580 INPGYS
-587 GDVFVPQ
+587 GTAFVP
-594 PGTDQENELQSY
+594 GAGYAQENELQSY

-612 NFDKKYFLTA
+612 NFDKKYLLTA

-653 NFLKGNSI
+653 NFLQDSQFV
-661 INELKL
+661 NELKL
-667 RASWGQTGNQEVQ
+667 RGSWGQTGNQEVP

-685 QSYLLSQSAGY
+685 ASYSLAPSTGY
-696 YLYDNLNLINGVT
+696 YLYDNLDLVNGILIN
-709 VVRTPFPDLKWET
+709 RTANPDLKWET
-722 VEQTNIGLD
+722 VEQSNIGVD

-736 NKVYGSLEYYNKS
+736 NKLYGSLEYYRKT
-749 TKDAILRISSPALS
+749 TKNPILNIPPGPLS
-763 PTPMIWRNS
+763 PTNS
-772 DGTIINKGFEFSI
+772 VWKNVEGEIVNKGFEFSV

-796 WNLDVNGATVHN
+796 WNFDVNGATVN
-808 EVKGL
+808 NKIQNL
-813 PVSEIYSGSV
+813 PVSAVYSGEV
-823 SGPGLSGVTANIYKN
+823 SGPGFSGVTANIYKN
-838 GYQAGSFYMYH
+838 GYEAGSFYMLNYQ
-849 YLGIDANGKYIYEDV
+849 GIDANGKYIYEDV
-864 DGDGTIGQKD
+864 NGDGRIDQSD
-874 KKIFEGP
+874 RKIFEGA
-881 IPKFTFGIN
+881 IPNFTFGIN

-917 LDLSINN
+917 LNLNINN

-968 TFDINQLK
+968 TFDMNQLK
-976 FLKSI
+976 FLRSI
-981 NLYVSAQNLLTITSY
+981 NLYISAQNLFTITNY

-1002 VDTNKQVDG
+1002 VDTSKASGG

>member
-1 MREQQRLFIKQATLT
+1 
-16 ITLLNDMYH
+16 MYH

-37 IALIFLVSNQ
+37 IALIFLVSNH
-47 AHAEGIFKHSPISFQ
+47 ANAEGFTTSYPAFSQ
-62 IKETITGNVKDQEG
+62 VNETISGLVQDQEG
-76 SAIEGAKITV
+76 SAIEGAKISV
-86 VETGETTTTDASG
+86 VETGATATTDALG
-99 NFTVSA
+99 NFSISA
-105 NTGQTLSISYEGYA
+105 SVGQTLSISYDGYEVQKVKI
-119 TQTIRISGT
+119 TSS
-128 SVSVNLKSK
+128 SVSIKLQSK
-137 KEAASIEEVTLV
+137 KAATSIEEVTLV

-154 KKSDVTGA
+154 KKSDLTGA
-162 ISQLKAA
+162 VSQLKAE

-186 VAGVRIVQ
+186 IAGVRIVQ
-194 TSGEPGAGVNVS
+194 SSGEPGAGVNVS

-220 FVVDGVPLNND
+220 FVVDGVPLSND
-231 PVSSSSPDFG
+231 AVSAQSPNVG
-241 LGNTAAK
+241 LGNAQAK

-294 PLFTYDTYLGFSSV
+294 PMFTYDTYLGFSSV
-308 IKKLDLLTADEYR
+308 IKKLDLMTADEYR
-321 AAGIDKSYD
+321 AAGINKLYD

-347 SNHSVSFSKATDTG
+347 SNHSVSFSKATETG
-361 SYFASLSHMD
+361 NYFASISHMD

-384 TARINAEESFLDD
+384 TARLNAEESFFDN

-410 IRETGIP
+410 IKETGIP
-417 NGGTAG
+417 NGGNAG
-423 SDGQLIIH
+423 SDGQVIIH

-457 NPLYLLSVYQD
+457 NPLYLLSIYND

-495 GIDRSLSERN
+495 GIDKTMSERN
-505 TTMFPNIT
+505 TTIYPNVT
-513 DRSPKGIYSQANLDT
+513 DRTPKGMYVQANLDS
-528 YNILLEHYLT
+528 YNVLLEHYLT
-538 YDFSLGRHNFNWLA
+538 YDFSLNKNNFSLLG
-552 GFSYQKFKAT
+552 GFSYQKFKST
-562 ATYWGVRN
+562 GTYFGVKDIA
-570 FLAQGAGIPP
+570 AQGAGIPP

-587 GDVFVPQ
+587 GTAFVPAA
-594 PGTDQENELQSY
+594 GYAQENELQSY

-612 NFDKKYFLTA
+612 NFDKKYLLTA
-622 SLRADGSTRFGDNNK
+622 SLRADGSTRFGKNNK

-648 TISNE
+648 TVSNE
-653 NFLKGNSI
+653 NFLKDSQI
-661 INELKL
+661 VNELKL
-667 RASWGQTGNQEVQ
+667 RGSWGQTGNQEVP
-680 NKITK
+680 NKIT
-685 QSYLLSQSAGY
+685 QASSSLTQAAGY
-696 YLYDNLNLINGVT
+696 YLYPNLDLINGVSINRT
-709 VVRTPFPDLKWET
+709 VNPDLKWEV
-722 VEQTNIGLD
+722 VEQTNIGAD

-736 NKVYGSLEYYNKS
+736 NKLYGSLEYYHKT
-749 TKDAILRISSPALS
+749 TKDPILNIPSSPLS
-763 PTPMIWRNS
+763 PTSNVWRNV
-772 DGTIINKGFEFSI
+772 DAKIVNKGFELSL

-796 WNLDVNGATVHN
+796 WNFDVNGATVN
-808 EVKGL
+808 NVVKDL
-813 PVSEIYSGSV
+813 PVSAIYSGEV

-838 GYQAGSFYMYH
+838 GYEAGSFYMYN
-849 YLGIDANGKYIYEDV
+849 YLGVDANGKYIYEDV
-864 DGDGTIGQKD
+864 NGDGRIDQND
-874 KKIFEGP
+874 RKIFEGA
-881 IPKFTFGIN
+881 IPNFTFGIN

-917 LDLSINN
+917 LDLNINN

-938 GASFTNQPQLSS
+938 GASPTNQPQLSS

-968 TFDINQLK
+968 TFDMSQLK
-976 FLKSI
+976 FLRSI

-1002 VDTNKQVDG
+1002 VDTNKQVGG
-1011 NQSLGIDYTTYPSA
+1011 NQSLGVDYTTYPSA

>member
-1 MREQQRLFIKQATLT
+1 
-16 ITLLNDMYH
+16 MYH
-25 KINFLKFKKLIP
+25 KINFFKFKKLIP
-37 IALIFLVSNQ
+37 IALIFLVANQ
-47 AHAEGIFKHSPISFQ
+47 AHAEGFPKHSPISFQ
-62 IKETITGNVKDQEG
+62 VKEPITGNVKDQEG

-86 VETGETTTTDASG
+86 VETGETATTDTSG
-99 NFTVSA
+99 NFTISA
-105 NTGQTLSISYEGYA
+105 NIGQTLSISYEGYA
-119 TQTIRISGT
+119 TQVLKISGT

-137 KEAASIEEVTLV
+137 KGATSIEEVTLV

-231 PVSSSSPDFG
+231 PVSVSSPDFG

-484 ILPGLNYKFNL
+484 IIPGLNYKFNL

-513 DRSPKGIYSQANLDT
+513 DRSPKGIYSQANLDA

-538 YDFSLGRHNFNWLA
+538 YDFNFGRHNFNWLA

-587 GDVFVPQ
+587 GDVFIPQ

-653 NFLKGNSI
+653 NFLKGNSV

-685 QSYLLSQSAGY
+685 PSYSLAASAGY
-696 YLYDNLNLINGVT
+696 YLYDNLNLINGVLIN
-709 VVRTPFPDLKWET
+709 RTAYPDLKWET
-722 VEQTNIGLD
+722 VEQSNIGLD
-731 FSLWK
+731 FSLLK
-736 NKVYGSLEYYNKS
+736 NKLYGSLEYYNKS
-749 TKDAILRISSPALS
+749 TKDAILRIPSPVLS

-772 DGTIINKGFEFSI
+772 DGTIKNKGIEFSL
-785 GSEIIKNENFT
+785 GYEIIKNENFT
-796 WNLDVNGATVHN
+796 WNLDVNGATVN
-808 EVKGL
+808 NKITGL

-823 SGPGLSGVTANIYKN
+823 SGPGLSGVTANVYKN

-917 LDLSINN
+917 LDLNINN

-1002 VDTNKQVDG
+1002 VDTSKQVEG